1 MEKTIHEKIK
11 SLRDKMDQNYKDFM
25 NDMLT
30 YEEFHWVQGQCLS
43 KIKELENKLQV
54 IFRKC
59 KNNKQYD
66 IKRIT

>member
-1 MEKTIHEKIK
+1 MEKTIHEKIQ

-43 KIKELENKLQV
+43 KIKELENKL
-54 IFRKC
+54 
-59 KNNKQYD
+59 
-66 IKRIT
+66 

>member
-1 MEKTIHEKIK
+1 MEKTIHDKIN

-43 KIKELENKLQV
+43 KIKEFENQL
-54 IFRKC
+54 
-59 KNNKQYD
+59 
-66 IKRIT
+66 

>member
-1 MEKTIHEKIK
+1 MEKTIHKKIK

-43 KIKELENKLQV
+43 ELTQ
-54 IFRKC
+54 R
-59 KNNKQYD
+59 
-66 IKRIT
+66 